1 MISRPQGL
9 PRVGHCT
16 RALLMMHV
24 TEREKESNQP
34 WAWGKRSK
42 WENAISDCTI
52 KRQVSGILS
61 PNQVPG
67 NEFL

>member
-1 MISRPQGL
+1 
-9 PRVGHCT
+9 
-16 RALLMMHV
+16 MMHV

-34 WAWGKRSK
+34 WACGKRSK